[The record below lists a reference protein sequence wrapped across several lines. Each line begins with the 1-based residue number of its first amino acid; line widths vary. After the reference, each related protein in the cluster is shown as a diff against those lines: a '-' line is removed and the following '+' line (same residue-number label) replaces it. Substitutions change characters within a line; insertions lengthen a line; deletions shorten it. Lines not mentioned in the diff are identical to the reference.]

1 MYDFSFIFLFSD
13 HTWASTQSSN
23 QERPLT
29 IRRKRTQLTHRNCGV
44 KSYSRNYLERKENNE
59 KQKETREERL
69 LEAVS
74 NLSLNFNYVLRN
86 KLKFFFSACTRHAIG
101 LYSLSL
107 ILNCPS
113 CIWPPHQQ
121 LLPVSESLVSIS
133 YTQESINWALITPS
147 EPIKFL
153 DCVRQKIDPCHL
165 RSRCM
170 VTLTGNCWNCI
181 SLPVARRQLSYIV
194 YSFRG
199 GSKYLQSCSP
209 IQVPTDVSKSH
220 AKKFQLQRRPAQVAK
235 SEKAKAWA
243 AIAVHSRRH
252 SDQNVRLCRYLLPDT
267 FFVTTDDVYV
277 HGDLNAQ

>member
-1 MYDFSFIFLFSD
+1 M
-13 HTWASTQSSN
+13 
-23 QERPLT
+23 
-29 IRRKRTQLTHRNCGV
+29 
-44 KSYSRNYLERKENNE
+44 
-59 KQKETREERL
+59 
-69 LEAVS
+69 
-74 NLSLNFNYVLRN
+74 
-86 KLKFFFSACTRHAIG
+86 
-101 LYSLSL
+101 
-107 ILNCPS
+107 
-113 CIWPPHQQ
+113 
-121 LLPVSESLVSIS
+121 SESLVSIS

-153 DCVRQKIDPCHL
+153 DCARQQIHPCHL

-252 SDQNVRLCRYLLPDT
+252 SDQNARCGVTYSRTFSSWLLMMPMYAETWMPSKPNHLFQKCSCFSKNLSTLFTSFYFVICCQTRPRKNFTSAYRTSDNKGGEGRFKNNHCLD
-267 FFVTTDDVYV
+267 FFFALLATVTTS
-277 HGDLNAQ
+277 HSIKFAWWRGWCMT